1 MSIISIISKGVHNL
15 CAEIHNLQND
25 YSMIFKTFD
34 NDIDKW
40 TAKIGIFGKSFNEL
54 GTAVDNAFKS
64 VIDNLDNFDE
74 NVGFWD
80 SLKDDLFSKKD
91 DDKDWIKNSLGKII
105 SKENIDSYIEELDL
119 DTAKE
124 KLQGIFDWQE
134 DVKNGDATWSEYF
147 ETLKDG
153 TEKYIPDLI
162 KNTDDL
168 SKLTGNDLVNACD
181 EARDAIIAH
190 NRELEN
196 MSFTAK
202 ASKIAFQA
210 LATVGNMIAMWAISK
225 GIELAVKG
233 IDKLIHS
240 AEYAEK
246 AFKDA
251 TDSAKSFS
259 DAIKDIQKDTVNME
273 SSVNSIIDRYAELS
287 QGVNPFTNENK
298 SLPTEKYEEFLD
310 LNKQLAGLFPS
321 LTRNYDKNGIAIL
334 GLSGSVDSVTES
346 IRALVEQEKELGQAK
361 IRENIEGYFNGT
373 NDADGAWKAL
383 EGRKKSVE
391 EINEELNSLT
401 DTYNTLINSDE
412 KIKIG
417 STFKNWAR
425 SEGKKYIDYI
435 KNTFGIDISDA
446 IDIEYGK
453 GLFGDIADVFV
464 DFSKL
469 ELDETQK
476 EQITK
481 SYDTFYSELLA
492 KQKTA
497 ISEFESQNTDISNN
511 ALFWLEDLD
520 FYKDS
525 NIYVQT
531 AMQNL
536 VRSID
541 WSHYD
546 PEQLDY
552 DGVKRILQ
560 DSILTP
566 FQVACDD
573 PIVKEALEDSLG
585 GLFALNLSDMSIN
598 DIDSQLSSYIQT
610 IAEIFHE
617 NPTELKVRL
626 GFEEINDEISDIQ
639 YRLSNRILNLLDDK
653 YVLKGH
659 SGEPFMISVDGGKS
673 DDYTSWLKATKD
685 LTVEQAELFLET
697 IDGAESVS
705 QALEMWNTK
714 LYDIKK
720 ADNQP
725 LSLSE
730 TIDQLNT
737 KIKPAFDSLESAWNN
752 IFTEEGFALNSI
764 NILSTCDSIKSKLDE
779 LNRLDGITVDYSSY
793 EDFVRV
799 LRNSESTEKEVQDA
813 FDALATS
820 ITQVGLLG
828 KEDFET
834 MKAALEDLGVVNNE
848 IVAFDAL
855 ISNTWALKEAGLDLA
870 NATEEDITDFANKMM
885 VSAENA
891 AQAIKMLIFQKE
903 LCNLQEMNSVREVS
917 HLRTLAKNAG
927 YTGEAIQYLTELT
940 LIYSRVA
947 RGYYGTE
954 GQLLDDALVHAN
966 ELKQLITE
974 SSFQVD
980 FDVEKESAYSAGKDA
995 GKSFTDALD
1004 KELTV
1009 LDKKMEAGYID
1020 FNDYIQARLTLI
1032 EAYYK
1037 QGKLS
1042 ADEYYS
1048 YLEKHYDT
1056 QLSYMDKVVSAV
1068 TRRIDTEIDALKQ
1081 QKEDVES
1088 LYKVQIESLEK
1099 QKSLLEEANQERQRQ
1114 IDLQKALYDLE
1125 RARNQR
1131 TKLVYSEDKGM
1142 HYVADDQSI
1151 RDARKNADDAKYNNQ
1166 IAEIAKSISKLEEA
1180 RDQET
1185 SAIDAMIS
1193 NLEEYKDAWSDI
1205 TSAYKEEQEDLLAA
1219 QFWGAD
1225 WESKV
1230 LNNRL
1235 DVLKDFKEQYIR
1247 IQREIAAAA
1256 ARESANEQVGAA
1268 KEDEKGSSGS
1278 TYEPKIDDKKDNP
1291 PSSKISSSG
1300 SFGSNFHTNRKI
1312 NFLQNIQAYGSGTN
1326 NAKKGLN
1333 LVGEDGA
1340 EAYFDNH
1347 GHVAIVTKPTLIPM
1361 EGGEVVKNER
1371 DTRELLDPDNLA
1383 PADTI
1388 ALADIDGKEARYTI
1402 KVDVEAETFT
1412 LSDGTVL
1419 APLQP
1424 EGRMFELQQKFDA
1437 YMESIAHNVDM
1448 LSADIA
1454 REHSRQMQEI
1464 TNPITNSNTVN
1475 NRNVQPV
1482 VSQNITLNCPN
1493 VTNNSGIEYVRK
1505 ELGHLSLRAMQES
1518 MK

>member
-1 MSIISIISKGVHNL
+1 MKAIGKSYTTETLKAAIAQTTLKDTQIETILSANGLRNEILMTTVEELANVTSTNAVVASQVKAAGTTSGLGYAFKGLGIWIKETTLSLLKFLTLTPAGWATLAVGAISIVSFAIKKHINDIEKARERTSELYDEFKKMNDTLADHKKTVAEFADRYDELSKGV
-15 CAEIHNLQND
+15 
-25 YSMIFKTFD
+25 
-34 NDIDKW
+34 
-40 TAKIGIFGKSFNEL
+40 
-54 GTAVDNAFKS
+54 
-64 VIDNLDNFDE
+64 
-74 NVGFWD
+74 
-80 SLKDDLFSKKD
+80 
-91 DDKDWIKNSLGKII
+91 
-105 SKENIDSYIEELDL
+105 
-119 DTAKE
+119 
-124 KLQGIFDWQE
+124 
-134 DVKNGDATWSEYF
+134 
-147 ETLKDG
+147 
-153 TEKYIPDLI
+153 
-162 KNTDDL
+162 DL
-168 SKLTGNDLVNACD
+168 SNNA
-181 EARDAIIAH
+181 
-190 NRELEN
+190 
-196 MSFTAK
+196 
-202 ASKIAFQA
+202 
-210 LATVGNMIAMWAISK
+210 
-225 GIELAVKG
+225 
-233 IDKLIHS
+233 
-240 AEYAEK
+240 
-246 AFKDA
+246 
-251 TDSAKSFS
+251 
-259 DAIKDIQKDTVNME
+259 
-273 SSVNSIIDRYAELS
+273 
-287 QGVNPFTNENK
+287 NK
-298 SLPTEKYEEFLD
+298 SLSTDDYKEFLD
-310 LNKQLAGLFPS
+310 INKQLADTFPALAKGIVENGS
-321 LTRNYDKNGIAIL
+321 SILTL
-334 GLSGSVDSVTES
+334 
-346 IRALVEQEKELGQAK
+346 
-361 IRENIEGYFNGT
+361 GT
-373 NDADGAWKAL
+373 NGVTAREQL
-383 EGRKKSVE
+383 EELLQTE
-391 EINEELNSLT
+391 EDLNNFRIAGGLKEAFKGVNTYVKYSNQATEELNNLISETNQHMGVLQDFAENGVHLNQGNYLLFKGDWT
-401 DTYNTLINSDE
+401 DEIDKEYAFAIQNAATEFFD
-412 KIKIG
+412 
-417 STFKNWAR
+417 
-425 SEGKKYIDYI
+425 KK
-435 KNTFGIDISDA
+435 
-446 IDIEYGK
+446 
-453 GLFGDIADVFV
+453 
-464 DFSKL
+464 
-469 ELDETQK
+469 LDENRRR
-476 EQITK
+476 
-481 SYDTFYSELLA
+481 YLYSGGFESNLFNIDLGA
-492 KQKTA
+492 ND
-497 ISEFESQNTDISNN
+497 EFELY
-511 ALFWLEDLD
+511 A
-520 FYKDS
+520 
-525 NIYVQT
+525 
-531 AMQNL
+531 NL
-536 VRSID
+536 
-541 WSHYD
+541 
-546 PEQLDY
+546 
-552 DGVKRILQ
+552 
-560 DSILTP
+560 SILTVDEITELEGLINDNITTKLKGAQKDRFTKEEQELQTVIQQGKSAWIDFLP
-566 FQVACDD
+566 NLVTGMKSYGTFKKLEPDLQDIATRLVEGLDYSYATAMAEYNPD
-573 PIVKEALEDSLG
+573 PYVYIRDKLIVPMGELEDSDKQL
-585 GLFALNLSDMSIN
+585 LIDSYNKLLTIDANDLSD
-598 DIDSQLSSYIQT
+598 
-610 IAEIFHE
+610 
-617 NPTELKVRL
+617 
-626 GFEEINDEISDIQ
+626 
-639 YRLSNRILNLLDDK
+639 SNRKEITKLINTISNILGEDFDSLELRVAFGFDVGDDAK
-653 YVLKGH
+653 KRLQNSIRQLTDDRGGTDREAYTYLM
-659 SGEPFMISVDGGKS
+659 EEVDF
-673 DDYTSWLKATKD
+673 DNFTLQQAELWLKATQGAENA
-685 LTVEQAELFLET
+685 TQAVEMYKAEL
-697 IDGAESVS
+697 DKA
-705 QALEMWNTK
+705 A
-714 LYDIKK
+714 K
-720 ADNQP
+720 ADNQL
-725 LSLSE
+725 LSLSD

-954 GQLLDDALVHAN
+954 GQLLDDALVRAN

-1371 DTRELLDPDNLA
+1371 DTQELLDPDNLA

-1388 ALADIDGKEARYTI
+1388 GLADIDGKEARYTI
-1402 KVDVEAETFT
+1402 KVDVEAETLT

-1493 VTNNSGIEYVRK
+1493 VTNNSGIEYIRK